1 MSGEMNLVGRV
12 VELNCRLFSLP
23 FSLRLRSTTSSWM
36 RENTPLMN
44 GKVRNNESKKQEQEI
59 SSECVSRKFS
69 LFYLYCVT

>member
-1 MSGEMNLVGRV
+1 MSSEVNLVDRV

-44 GKVRNNESKKQEQEI
+44 GKVRNNENKKQEREI
-59 SSECVSRKFS
+59 SSERASRK
-69 LFYLYCVT
+69 